1 MANTPLTLERCGAVA
16 RLRFTRPEALN
27 AINADMAQTLVD
39 SCRALSCDTTLR
51 AVVISGEGRGF
62 MAGGDLNEL
71 RQDPVAAAQRII
83 EPLHESIRLLTGM
96 PVPVI
101 ASVHGVVA
109 GAGLSLMMAA
119 DLAIAAAGTRFNF
132 AYTHIGTSCDAGA
145 SWALPRLVGLR
156 KAMEIAFYSEP
167 FDADE
172 ALRLG
177 LLTKVVPETE
187 LAVATSAMAERLVGL
202 KPTAVTNLKHLLRS
216 SLDQSLKHQLD
227 AEQAA
232 FVDCVSQPGFV
243 AAVEA
248 FFARRP
254 TRGAG

>member
-27 AINADMAQTLVD
+27 AINADMAQALVD
-39 SCRALSCDTTLR
+39 SCRALSCDTALR

-71 RQDPVAAAQRII
+71 RQEPVAAAQRII
-83 EPLHESIRLLTGM
+83 EPLHESTRLLTGM

-156 KAMEIAFYSEP
+156 KAMEIALYSEP

-202 KPTAVTNLKHLLRS
+202 EPTAVTNLKQLLRS